1 MKKNKNPKRSHFSSL
16 TLQVINP
23 IATSVAPWPILWVY
37 IPVFNFLQGT
47 GSTPSYCLSLEIVA
61 WDHHQLDLIR
71 IAFPEMDG
79 HCQFAPKTRE
89 NLLRSQ
95 VQVTTP
101 RREIQEGPLI
111 LSMFKP
117 KEKIHKDPISKSLEP
132 GFVVWNLP
140 LSQQF
145 SSGKWEKPMATPGP
159 SHAPGL
165 LRIWECGDAYYKLN
179 SPLDGISS
187 CCQNVSSPFFPNNS
201 KHARGVFK
209 ERPWKPPKFKR
220 SYHHQGLVCKSETK
234 NARPPRQVRRRA
246 YSAASLVQCTRPFDH
261 NSSSTHRC
269 HCTGRL
275 EGVGLGW

>member
-1 MKKNKNPKRSHFSSL
+1 MKKSKNPKRSHFSSL

-47 GSTPSYCLSLEIVA
+47 GSRPSDFLSLEIIA

-95 VQVTTP
+95 VQVTSHFTTP

-117 KEKIHKDPISKSLEP
+117 REKIHKDPISKSFEP
-132 GFVVWNLP
+132 GFVV
-140 LSQQF
+140 
-145 SSGKWEKPMATPGP
+145 
-159 SHAPGL
+159 
-165 LRIWECGDAYYKLN
+165 
-179 SPLDGISS
+179 
-187 CCQNVSSPFFPNNS
+187 
-201 KHARGVFK
+201 
-209 ERPWKPPKFKR
+209 
-220 SYHHQGLVCKSETK
+220 
-234 NARPPRQVRRRA
+234 
-246 YSAASLVQCTRPFDH
+246 
-261 NSSSTHRC
+261 
-269 HCTGRL
+269 
-275 EGVGLGW
+275 